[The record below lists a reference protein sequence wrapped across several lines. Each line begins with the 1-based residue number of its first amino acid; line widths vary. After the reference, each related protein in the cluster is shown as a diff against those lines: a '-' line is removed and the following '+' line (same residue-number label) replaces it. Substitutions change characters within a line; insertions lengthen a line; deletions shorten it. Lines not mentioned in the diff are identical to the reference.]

1 MAESSVGIS
10 ISAVGR
16 AFPENYYDQE
26 TLIAAFKK
34 HWSDR
39 HFNLN
44 RLEDLHR
51 HVLVGG
57 RHLALPLEAYEK
69 LESFTESNRAYIE
82 VSKELGARAI
92 RDALETAGLEPADI
106 DHLFFVTTTGIAT
119 PSIDA
124 SLINRLKLRSDVKRT
139 PIFGLGCLG
148 GTAGI
153 ARAAD
158 YLRAFPDHVA
168 VVLSIELC
176 SLTLQREDFSIPNII
191 ASGLFGDGAAA
202 AVLAGGNKKLDG
214 PRILAN
220 RSFFYPD
227 TEYVMGWDI
236 TSEGF
241 GVVLSADVPKVVHE
255 NIGANVRQF
264 LADCGL
270 EKEQI
275 TSYVCHPGGPKV
287 LQAFQDAL
295 DLPREALAFT
305 WDSLQR
311 EGNLSSASVL
321 MVLRDT
327 MQNAPPPKGSYGL
340 MLAMGPGFCSEIV
353 LLQW

>member
-1 MAESSVGIS
+1 MVGSAAGIS
-10 ISAVGR
+10 IPAVGK

-26 TLIAAFKK
+26 TLIAAFKT
-34 HWSDR
+34 HWSNR

-69 LESFTESNRAYIE
+69 LESFTESNRTYIE
-82 VSKELGARAI
+82 LSKDIGERAI
-92 RDALETAGLEPADI
+92 RDGLESAGLEPADI

-124 SLINRLKLRSDVKRT
+124 SLVNRLRLRPDVKRT

-158 YLRAFPDHVA
+158 YLRAYTDHVA

-176 SLTLQREDFSIPNII
+176 SLTLQREDLSIPNII

-202 AVLAGGNKKLDG
+202 AVLAGADKRLDG
-214 PRILAN
+214 PRVLAH
-220 RSFFYPD
+220 RSFFYTD

-236 TSEGF
+236 TSDGF

-255 NIGANVRQF
+255 NIGSNVGRF

-275 TSYVCHPGGPKV
+275 ESYVCHPGGPKV
-287 LQAFQDAL
+287 LKAFQDAL
-295 DLPREALAFT
+295 GLPREALALT
-305 WDSLQR
+305 WNSLQR

-327 MQNAPPPKGSYGL
+327 MQTAPPPKGSYGL